1 MRVKMFSAPTM
12 AQAMEEVRHALGP
25 DAIII
30 STHEA
35 ARGRGVEIRAAVERR
50 AIPAHP
56 HTTFETAEISPDTI
70 KPAPADARVMPPQAY
85 PTIDNNSQ
93 IMAEHAKLLRKALA
107 QHGFSRRLGHAVLE
121 ACRAISEP
129 DLKET
134 LARVIDLRFSIEP
147 IPHVPN
153 RPIMLVGAPGVGKT
167 ATTAKL
173 AARAVLKGLETHLI
187 TTDTLRT
194 GAIDQLDALAQVMG
208 RNVTAA
214 DTPGTL
220 KNITQGL
227 LTAPS
232 PTASVFIDTP
242 ATNPYNPK
250 EIDDLDAFAR
260 AANAEPVLVIAAG
273 HEGAEL
279 IETMKAFAPL
289 KVTRVIVTRL
299 DAARRLGSI
308 FSAIDACHLTLAH
321 YCQSPYI
328 GAGLECF
335 TPQEIAQRIL
345 GRHPVQHQGEELP
358 LSSPALPQSIPFEK
372 RAAS

>member
-12 AQAMEEVRHALGP
+12 ALAMEEVRHALGP

-35 ARGRGVEIRAAVERR
+35 TRGRGVEIRAAIERR

-56 HTTFETAEISPDTI
+56 RRTIDATEISPDDI
-70 KPAPADARVMPPQAY
+70 KSAPEESSARGPAPADTSSGVNTQNM
-85 PTIDNNSQ
+85 
-93 IMAEHAKLLRKALA
+93 KLLRKALA
-107 QHGFSRRLGHAVLE
+107 QHGFSRPLGHAVLE
-121 ACRAISEP
+121 ACQTISET
-129 DLKET
+129 DLEET
-134 LARVIDLRFSIEP
+134 LARVIDMRFSMEP
-147 IPHVPN
+147 IAQFPN

-173 AARAVLKGLETHLI
+173 AARAVLQGLETHLI

-194 GAIDQLDALAQVMG
+194 GAVDQLDALAQVMG
-208 RNVTAA
+208 RSAATAA
-214 DTPGTL
+214 TPGAL
-220 KNITQGL
+220 KNITEGL
-227 LTAPS
+227 AAAP
-232 PTASVFIDTP
+232 TLSVFIDTP
-242 ATNPYNPK
+242 ATNPYNAK
-250 EIDDLDAFAR
+250 EIDDLAAFAR

-279 IETMKAFAPL
+279 IETIKSFAPL
-289 KVTRVIVTRL
+289 GVARAIVTRL

-321 YCQSPYI
+321 YSQSPYI

-335 TPQEIAQRIL
+335 TPQDVAQRIL
-345 GRHPVQHQGEELP
+345 GNRRLHYQGEDLSLP
-358 LSSPALPQSIPFEK
+358 SVPLPQNIQPVK
-372 RAAS
+372 RVAS